1 MNTQMPKLPTRGA
14 IDLGALA
21 AARKAEAE
29 AAARAASGAPSAVF
43 DATDA
48 NFQSL
53 VLQKSRT
60 NPVVVDLWATW
71 CQPCKT
77 LSPIL
82 ERVTESYAG
91 AVFLA
96 KVDVDANPALSQAFQ
111 VQSIP
116 AVFVVLAGQVMPLF
130 QGAVPEPQVKQVFEQ
145 VLQIARQQGMP
156 CPTFAE
162 APASGGAGATSMSGP
177 TGMPGDD
184 AAGAD
189 AESPFGA
196 GVAGSVP
203 GDTKADDPYS
213 RAMDAIERADWDGAE
228 AAYTEA
234 LKANPADANASA
246 GLALVGLM
254 RRTQGKE
261 PNALLQAAMAAPHDM
276 DAQMLAADAL
286 VLNGRPEDGFA
297 VMLAAVKASV
307 GTDRDKVRAHLLEL
321 FTVVGDADPAVAPA
335 RRALAAA
342 LF

>member
-1 MNTQMPKLPTRGA
+1 MPKLPMRGA

-29 AAARAASGAPSAVF
+29 SAARAASGAPSPVF

-53 VLQKSRT
+53 VLEKSMT

-82 ERVTESYAG
+82 ERVTESYDG

-130 QGAVPEPQVKQVFEQ
+130 QGAVPEPQVKQVYEQ

-156 CPTFAE
+156 CPTFAQAG
-162 APASGGAGATSMSGP
+162 APADVSMPS
-177 TGMPGDD
+177 DSSELD
-184 AAGAD
+184 AEVHDTAD
-189 AESPFGA
+189 ADADGDQDLFLGHLGNQTA
-196 GVAGSVP
+196 G
-203 GDTKADDPYS
+203 
-213 RAMDAIERADWDGAE
+213 
-228 AAYTEA
+228 
-234 LKANPADANASA
+234 
-246 GLALVGLM
+246 GL
-254 RRTQGKE
+254 R
-261 PNALLQAAMAAPHDM
+261 
-276 DAQMLAADAL
+276 
-286 VLNGRPEDGFA
+286 
-297 VMLAAVKASV
+297 ASV
-307 GTDRDKVRAHLLEL
+307 HFYRNTGSGLNPIFELENRAVR
-321 FTVVGDADPAVAPA
+321 
-335 RRALAAA
+335 R
-342 LF
+342 

>member
-1 MNTQMPKLPTRGA
+1 MNTQMPKLPMRGA

-29 AAARAASGAPSAVF
+29 SAARAASGAPSPVF

-53 VLQKSRT
+53 VLEKSKT

-82 ERVTESYAG
+82 ERVTESYDG

-130 QGAVPEPQVKQVFEQ
+130 QGAVPEPQVKQVYEQ
-145 VLQIARQQGMP
+145 VLQIARQQGMS
-156 CPTFAE
+156 CPTFAQ
-162 APASGGAGATSMSGP
+162 
-177 TGMPGDD
+177 
-184 AAGAD
+184 
-189 AESPFGA
+189 
-196 GVAGSVP
+196 AGSAAEVNMSSGVGELDAQLP
-203 GDTKADDPYS
+203 DVGEDADTNDPYS
-213 RAMDAIERADWDGAE
+213 RAMDAIDRTDWDAAE
-228 AAYTEA
+228 MAYREVLTT
-234 LKANPADANASA
+234 NPADANASA

-254 RRTQGKE
+254 RRTEGQDS
-261 PNALLQAAMAAPHDM
+261 NALLRAAMAAPTDI
-276 DAQMLAADAL
+276 DSQALAADAL
-286 VLNGRPEDGFA
+286 VLNGRPEEAFA
-297 VMLAAVKASV
+297 VMLAAVKVSA
-307 GTDRDKVRAHLLEL
+307 GAERDKARAHLLEL
-321 FTVVGDADPAVAPA
+321 FAVVGDADPAVLPA

>member
-1 MNTQMPKLPTRGA
+1 MNTQMPKLPMRGA

-29 AAARAASGAPSAVF
+29 AAARAASRAPSAVF

-48 NFQSL
+48 NFQAL
-53 VLQKSRT
+53 VLEKSMS

-145 VLQIARQQGMP
+145 VLQIAREQGMP

-162 APASGGAGATSMSGP
+162 AGEGGASAGDSLTEFSTASTAQDID
-177 TGMPGDD
+177 DD
-184 AAGAD
+184 A
-189 AESPFGA
+189 
-196 GVAGSVP
+196 
-203 GDTKADDPYS
+203 ADDPYS
-213 RAMDAIERADWDGAE
+213 RAMDAIDGADWDGAE
-228 AAYTEA
+228 AAYREILGT
-234 LKANPADANASA
+234 NPSDTNASA

-254 RRTQGKE
+254 RRTQGKD
-261 PNALLQAAMAAPHDM
+261 AAELVKAAVAAPEDI
-276 DAQMLAADAL
+276 DAQMTAADAL
-286 VLNGRPEDGFA
+286 VLNGRPEEAFA
-297 VMLAAVKASV
+297 VMLAAVKISV
-307 GTDRDKVRAHLLEL
+307 GADRDRARAHLLEL
-321 FTVVGDADPAVAPA
+321 FAVVGDADPAVLPA
-335 RRALAAA
+335 RKALAAA

>member
-1 MNTQMPKLPTRGA
+1 MNTQMPKLPMRGA

-29 AAARAASGAPSAVF
+29 SAARAASGAPSPVF

-53 VLQKSRT
+53 VLEKSMT

-82 ERVTESYAG
+82 ERVTESYDG

-130 QGAVPEPQVKQVFEQ
+130 QGAVPEPQVKQVYEQ

-156 CPTFAE
+156 CQTFAQAG
-162 APASGGAGATSMSGP
+162 APADVSMPS
-177 TGMPGDD
+177 DSSEL
-184 AAGAD
+184 D
-189 AESPFGA
+189 AE
-196 GVAGSVP
+196 VH
-203 GDTKADDPYS
+203 DTVDADADDPYS
-213 RAMDAIERADWDGAE
+213 RAMDAIDRADWDAAE
-228 AAYTEA
+228 SAYREVLT
-234 LKANPADANASA
+234 ANPSDSNASA

-254 RRTQGKE
+254 RRTAGQD
-261 PNALLQAAMAAPHDM
+261 PNALLNAAMAAPADIA
-276 DAQMLAADAL
+276 AQSLAADAL
-286 VLNGRPEDGFA
+286 VLNGRPEDAFA
-297 VMLAAVKASV
+297 VMLAAVKSSV
-307 GTDRDKVRAHLLEL
+307 GAERDNARAHLLEL
-321 FTVVGDADPAVAPA
+321 FSVVGDADPAVLPA

>member
-1 MNTQMPKLPTRGA
+1 MNTQMPKLNTQGA

-29 AAARAASGAPSAVF
+29 AEARAASGAPSAVF

-53 VLQKSRT
+53 VLQKSMT

-96 KVDVDANPALSQAFQ
+96 KVDVDANPGLSQAFQ

-130 QGAVPEPQVKQVFEQ
+130 QGAVPEPQVRQVYEQ

-162 APASGGAGATSMSGP
+162 GGAGVSEGEPQAGREFVGDGDLVEDGP
-177 TGMPGDD
+177 LSADGE
-184 AAGAD
+184 GAD
-189 AESPFGA
+189 ADAEGPF
-196 GVAGSVP
+196 
-203 GDTKADDPYS
+203 D
-213 RAMDAIERADWDGAE
+213 RAVDAIDAGDWDAAI
-228 AAYTEA
+228 AAYNEVLA
-234 LKANPADANASA
+234 ANPSDADAKA
-246 GLALVGLM
+246 GLLLIGLM
-254 RRTQGKE
+254 RRGGTADADE
-261 PNALLQAAMAAPHDM
+261 LLRAAMAAPTDVE
-276 DAQMLAADAL
+276 AQVLAADAL
-286 VLNGRPEDGFA
+286 VLNGRAEEAFA
-297 VMLAAVKASV
+297 VLIAAVKSFD
-307 GTDRDKVRAHLLEL
+307 GKERDLARTRLLEL
-321 FTVVGDADPAVAPA
+321 FSVVGDEHPAVLPA